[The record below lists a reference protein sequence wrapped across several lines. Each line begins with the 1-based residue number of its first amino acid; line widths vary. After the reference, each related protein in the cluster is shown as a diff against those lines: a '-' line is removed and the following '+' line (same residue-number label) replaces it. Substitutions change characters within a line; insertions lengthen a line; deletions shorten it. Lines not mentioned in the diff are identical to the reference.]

1 MPSQSHNGTI
11 LESDDESDRK
21 VGWLQLT
28 KDKIQEIQ
36 NYHSRSRKKKSSE
49 SHTNGPKCLGQYIIK
64 RVNHRSTYENVKCA
78 NVDTMKSV
86 GSHDDDIL
94 DVYQMQY
101 LARKIGAWRALEICC
116 RIPMSVQESKIHG
129 HSEVSILKQN
139 SDPHSVTVG
148 IVENFSAFSI
158 FGFSGLHEESLATLS
173 MLNTVSS
180 LFEINNTDQ
189 QLNGYSHYVERAD
202 QSITSDFISSDS
214 VDLPISSTLTLDESQ
229 QSVVTAKD
237 MILSQIIKITHNKW
251 QSVERNPINDTKLDA
266 NGNSAAPENDCTFT
280 NIGNLLSDTFK
291 ENWRK
296 RLNEIHSSFKST
308 ATDSNYKT
316 SSIQMVR
323 DALVTVIAIS
333 AGSMSE
339 YDAYNNGWRT
349 GVSGGG
355 ISIEMRLQ
363 SRIEMVKG
371 LIRTLNLSW
380 FLHVQDHNEESLPS
394 FMIFEGRYINVV
406 VLY

>member
-1 MPSQSHNGTI
+1 M
-11 LESDDESDRK
+11 LENDDESDK
-21 VGWLQLT
+21 KIGWLKTT

-36 NYHSRSRKKKSSE
+36 NYYSCPKKKKSLE
-49 SHTNGPKCLGQYIIK
+49 SHTNGPMCLGQYIIS
-64 RVNHRSTYENVKCA
+64 RVNHCFNEGNVKNT
-78 NVDTMKSV
+78 NVDMMKSV
-86 GSHDDDIL
+86 GTHDDDIH

-116 RIPMSVQESKIHG
+116 RIPMSLQESKIHG
-129 HSEVSILKQN
+129 PSEISN
-139 SDPHSVTVG
+139 SKKDPELNSVTVG

-180 LFEINNTDQ
+180 LFEINNSDQ
-189 QLNGYSHYVERAD
+189 QLNGYSHNVERAD
-202 QSITSDFISSDS
+202 SSITSDLICSDL
-214 VDLPISSTLTLDESQ
+214 VDLPVVSKLTLHEPSG
-229 QSVVTAKD
+229 SVVTAQG
-237 MILSQIIKITHNKW
+237 MILSQIIKITHNKL
-251 QSVERNPINDTKLDA
+251 QSVETNQNDSTKLDA
-266 NGNSAAPENDCTFT
+266 NGNSAVPENVCTFT
-280 NIGNLLSDTFK
+280 DIGNHLSDAFK

-296 RLNEIHSSFKST
+296 RLNEIHSSVKST
-308 ATDSNYKT
+308 TTTSDSNYTT

-323 DALVTVIAIS
+323 DALVTVIGIN

-339 YDAYNNGWRT
+339 FDAVNNGWRT

-380 FLHVQDHNEESLPS
+380 FLHVQDQNEESSPS
-394 FMIFEGRYINVV
+394 LKIFEGRYINVV
-406 VLY
+406 M

>member
-1 MPSQSHNGTI
+1 M
-11 LESDDESDRK
+11 
-21 VGWLQLT
+21 
-28 KDKIQEIQ
+28 
-36 NYHSRSRKKKSSE
+36 
-49 SHTNGPKCLGQYIIK
+49 
-64 RVNHRSTYENVKCA
+64 
-78 NVDTMKSV
+78 
-86 GSHDDDIL
+86 
-94 DVYQMQY
+94 
-101 LARKIGAWRALEICC
+101 
-116 RIPMSVQESKIHG
+116 
-129 HSEVSILKQN
+129 
-139 SDPHSVTVG
+139 
-148 IVENFSAFSI
+148 
-158 FGFSGLHEESLATLS
+158 
-173 MLNTVSS
+173 
-180 LFEINNTDQ
+180 
-189 QLNGYSHYVERAD
+189 
-202 QSITSDFISSDS
+202 
-214 VDLPISSTLTLDESQ
+214 
-229 QSVVTAKD
+229 
-237 MILSQIIKITHNKW
+237 
-251 QSVERNPINDTKLDA
+251 
-266 NGNSAAPENDCTFT
+266 
-280 NIGNLLSDTFK
+280 
-291 ENWRK
+291 
-296 RLNEIHSSFKST
+296 NEIHSSFKST